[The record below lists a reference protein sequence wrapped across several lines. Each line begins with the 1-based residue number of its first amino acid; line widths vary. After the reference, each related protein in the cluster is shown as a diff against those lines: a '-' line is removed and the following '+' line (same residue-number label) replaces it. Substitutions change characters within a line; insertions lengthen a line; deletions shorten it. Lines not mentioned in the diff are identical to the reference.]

1 MVIFLKRLIISIFI
15 FIFGLPLVAISA
27 NHYIIEGGSG
37 DGSAWNNAL
46 DDLPTPLIRGDTYYI
61 GDGTY
66 AGYTFDDAV
75 SGTDIITVK
84 KSTVADHGTETGYVS
99 TDHDGQA
106 IFDGNMYFQTSYHT
120 LDGVVGGG
128 VGSWTSG
135 YGFYVDQTGET
146 DTGSCL
152 SISAGVTNIIAKHIE
167 LEGHGDDAANYTQDG
182 VYTGAGDGPHTFSY
196 LYIHDMGRTIIYS
209 RSHNTTWEYLYTGK
223 FESTSAQHAQIASMW
238 INITKGVDAVENT
251 VFRYSVF
258 TWAEGTG
265 GLTGE
270 WDGADIY
277 GNIFVNLSG
286 SEFSSS
292 SNGLIGGWTDRIWKN
307 VRIYNNTFINCGV
320 WAIVRPGIVTV
331 QGDAGNIAKN
341 NLFINTPVE
350 YGTPAI
356 VTYDYNEYIA
366 TTPDPN
372 DEANGS
378 ISSVWPYTDYEN
390 LDFTMTRAT
399 ETGDAT
405 IGATYNTDMYGETR
419 GQGTTWDRGAI
430 EYIGGAAASGT
441 IIPGGC
447 TESEIV
453 SGGRTIVVT
462 LSGDE
467 WVADGATFEAQRQ
480 NIINGVD
487 SGGEEAGGWDAV
499 VKAELA
505 VTAVVRTNA
514 TTVTITL
521 PDFDDDPNTAYAITA
536 NETVT
541 VTIPATAVVGAVEI
555 VATPTFQIS
564 AELAAPE
571 NLSIVYDATGLAMV
585 YDANGIAITN

>member
-146 DTGSCL
+146 DTGGCL

-223 FESTSAQHAQIASMW
+223 FESVSTQHSQIASMW
-238 INITKGVDAVENT
+238 VNITKGVDAVENT

-378 ISSVWPYTDYEN
+378 TSSVWPYTDYEN
-390 LDFTMTRAT
+390 LDFTMTRST

-405 IGATYNTDMYGETR
+405 IGATYNADMYGNTR
-419 GQGTTWDRGAI
+419 GADGVWDRGAI
-430 EYIGGAAASGT
+430 EYGDTTAPTITSVSSDHSNGTFGVDEVIDIDVTFSELVTSTGVITVTLETGTTDRECEIAEISVAATSGT
-441 IIPGGC
+441 CNYTVQAGDASADLTVKTIACVGGV
-447 TESEIV
+447 EDVSENAMVNFTPTTNLAANKDIV
-453 SGGRTIVVT
+453 IQTNIAPSPPYSFRCGSISGGRH
-462 LSGDE
+462 
-467 WVADGATFEAQRQ
+467 Q
-480 NIINGVD
+480 
-487 SGGEEAGGWDAV
+487 
-499 VKAELA
+499 
-505 VTAVVRTNA
+505 
-514 TTVTITL
+514 
-521 PDFDDDPNTAYAITA
+521 
-536 NETVT
+536 
-541 VTIPATAVVGAVEI
+541 
-555 VATPTFQIS
+555 
-564 AELAAPE
+564 
-571 NLSIVYDATGLAMV
+571 
-585 YDANGIAITN
+585 